1 MRLQNNRKNESVWLK
16 AIYHFHV
23 FHYRMPETAAIAAV
37 TSFVPSPLTVKMAM
51 IASLFQL
58 GDINGAEI
66 IAKNMHKIEVKIVP
80 PKAAISFKAFMRYV
94 SVPEVPECAK
104 CGWRPPPGLPPNT
117 EIECKKCKE
126 KGKKTI
132 IYIKPLQET
141 GSYYPSRPH
150 MREYAIFQDCL
161 EIYIKLPVDIAD
173 YGKRALR
180 NIRYLGSKDS
190 VVTCFDL
197 REDNPPHD
205 SQCVSKLDYGNPG
218 IVVLLADFK
227 QNTQIQDLK
236 QLIPGNRDEE
246 MYEKLPY
253 TIPGNVRTKGKAK
266 IFIKRGHKC
275 LSLRLTTDIRQRSAQ
290 NFEKTS
296 YIRKTSA

>member
-1 MRLQNNRKNESVWLK
+1 MSGERVDNKLGTTTEKFIWLK
-16 AIYHFHV
+16 ATYHFHV

-66 IAKNMHKIEVKIVP
+66 IAKNMHKIEVKIIP
-80 PKAAISFKAFMRYV
+80 PKAALSFKAFLRYR
-94 SVPEVPECAK
+94 S
-104 CGWRPPPGLPPNT
+104 PPAV
-117 EIECKKCKE
+117 ESEE
-126 KGKKTI
+126 KG
-132 IYIKPLQET
+132 LDET

-150 MREYAIFQDCL
+150 MREYAIFQDGL
-161 EIYIKLPVDIAD
+161 EIDIAD
-173 YGKRALR
+173 YGKRALK

-205 SQCVSKLDYGNPG
+205 SQCVSKLDYGNSG

-227 QNTQIQDLK
+227 QSIQIQNLEK
-236 QLIPGNRDEE
+236 LIPGKREEE

-253 TIPGNVRTKGKAK
+253 TIPGNVRTKGRAK
-266 IFIKRGHKC
+266 IFIKR
-275 LSLRLTTDIRQRSAQ
+275 
-290 NFEKTS
+290 
-296 YIRKTSA
+296 

>member
-1 MRLQNNRKNESVWLK
+1 MLGERIDNNSGTTEEFIWLK
-16 AIYHFHV
+16 VTYHFHV
-23 FHYRMPETAAIAAV
+23 FHYRMPETSAIAAV
-37 TSFVPSPLTVKMAM
+37 TPFVPSPLTVKMAI

-80 PKAAISFKAFMRYV
+80 PKAALSFKAFLRYR
-94 SVPEVPECAK
+94 S
-104 CGWRPPPGLPPNT
+104 PPAVEL
-117 EIECKKCKE
+117 EEKE
-126 KGKKTI
+126 
-132 IYIKPLQET
+132 LDET

-150 MREYAIFQDCL
+150 MREYAIFEDSL
-161 EIYIKLPVDIAD
+161 EIYVKLPVDIAD
-173 YGKRALR
+173 YGKRALK

-205 SQCVSKLDYGNPG
+205 SQSVSKLDYGNPG

-236 QLIPGNRDEE
+236 QLIPGNRDEK

-253 TIPGNVRTKGKAK
+253 IIPGNVITKGRTRV
-266 IFIKRGHKC
+266 FITRW
-275 LSLRLTTDIRQRSAQ
+275 
-290 NFEKTS
+290 
-296 YIRKTSA
+296 